1 MARLAGHAIIRMS
14 VCLLTLRFIW
24 VEPMQL
30 NRPLLLNRILQ
41 PKQGL
46 RVIATTVVCSMLL
59 FGCGEIKSATEYL
72 ISGNEAFQRNDYKQ
86 AEIEYKKAIHLE
98 PNSSTAL
105 NNLGVVLNELGKYDD
120 AVAILTRAVKIDPK
134 NVIARYTLA
143 QALTKSG
150 KYAEAIVE
158 AKQAVEL
165 GNSDLGGHRA
175 LAQAALLKAK
185 KDKDSE
191 DLKLAIAEYHVI
203 LQVDPDDD
211 QAHHNLGDALAMQN
225 DKDGAITEQK
235 KAVELNEDN
244 LAAHKSLANLLHE
257 KGDNEG
263 AQKQLDIIIKKNPSD
278 TEARTL
284 RGSL

>member
-1 MARLAGHAIIRMS
+1 
-14 VCLLTLRFIW
+14 
-24 VEPMQL
+24 MQL
-30 NRPLLLNRILQ
+30 SRPLLLNKM
-41 PKQGL
+41 PKVNQGL
-46 RVIATTVVCSMLL
+46 RAAVTTAACAMLL

-72 ISGNEAFQRNDYKQ
+72 ISGNEAFQRQDYKQ

-134 NVIARYTLA
+134 NVIAHYTLA

-150 KYAEAIVE
+150 KYAEAIAA

-175 LAQAALLKAK
+175 LAQAALLKAT
-185 KDKDSE
+185 KDKDNE
-191 DLKLAIAEYHVI
+191 ALKLAIDEYHVI

-225 DKDGAITEQK
+225 DKDGAIAEEK

-244 LAAHKSLANLLHE
+244 LAAHKSLAKLLHE
-257 KGDNEG
+257 KGDNAG
-263 AQKQLDIIIKKNPSD
+263 AQKQLDIVIKKNPSD

-284 RGSL
+284 RGAL